1 MTAPATDRAV
11 LAELRRAEL
20 MYDGPIPADLRAHI
34 LRGGR
39 GQFAKLPIER
49 ARDRVRSCLAQVRL
63 AQPGTKHAW
72 ALALARGWLTDA
84 LASYRLEQRRLHS
97 SRFLQASDAASTR
110 RAPVTVRTRR
120 SS

>member
-1 MTAPATDRAV
+1 MIVPATDRAV

-39 GQFAKLPIER
+39 GQLAKLPIER
-49 ARDRVRSCLAQVRL
+49 ARDRVRSCIAQVRI

-72 ALALARGWLTDA
+72 ALALARGWLKDA
-84 LASYRLEQRRLHS
+84 LAAYRLE
-97 SRFLQASDAASTR
+97 
-110 RAPVTVRTRR
+110 RTRLR
-120 SS
+120 QPRPTPTGFDSSATKIGVQPR